1 MIVLQ
6 EKFTQLIKEKA
17 FLQCPKT
24 VIKYTTTCIKQ
35 LKEHING
42 VNNLSQN
49 EIIDKINDLVGC
61 VYISFKL
68 PLENLEFL
76 RGRRCIQDWFTT
88 FEELSYINSTT
99 ANFPKI
105 GRFNKAGTG
114 HYYGAL
120 MMPNC
125 NRATNVV
132 LSEIEARELDKIN
145 ILRSHQ
151 KNGCTINA
159 SIIGIYDHVRRRNR
173 PYYISEAVFSYYEE
187 ALKFMQKTFSAE
199 LFMAYQ
205 LTDRFLAD
213 IASSPSST
221 SLYAVTSEVSDILLS
236 SECEGIL
243 YSSVKAKNEP
253 LIVITPTSVDEKI
266 DHQCIYNIKVENHFG
281 YEFYKYTT
289 ITSKN

>member
-6 EKFTQLIKEKA
+6 EELIQLIEKKA
-17 FLQCPKT
+17 FLECPKT
-24 VIKYTTTCIKQ
+24 AIKYTTTYIKQ

-42 VNNLSQN
+42 VNALPQS
-49 EIIDKINDLVGC
+49 EIIHKIEYLVGC
-61 VYISFKL
+61 VYIAL
-68 PLENLEFL
+68 NCHLTNLEFL
-76 RGRRCIQDWFTT
+76 RGRRCDKDWFTK
-88 FEELSYINSTT
+88 FEELSYIKPTT
-99 ANFPKI
+99 ENFPKI
-105 GRFNKAGTG
+105 GRFNKEGKG

-145 ILRSHQ
+145 FLRSHQ
-151 KNGCTINA
+151 KNGCTINTGM
-159 SIIGIYDHVRRRNR
+159 IGIYDHIRRKNR
-173 PYYISEAVFSYYEE
+173 PYYISEPIFLYYEE
-187 ALKFMQKTFSAE
+187 ALKFMQKIFSTE

-236 SECEGIL
+236 NECEGIL
-243 YSSVKAKNEP
+243 YSSVKAKDEP

-266 DHQCIYNIKVENHFG
+266 DHQCIHNIKVENQYG
-281 YEFYKYTT
+281 YEFYEYTT
-289 ITSKN
+289 ITSKK

>member
-6 EKFTQLIKEKA
+6 EKLIQLIEKKA
-17 FLQCPKT
+17 FLECPKT
-24 VIKYTTTCIKQ
+24 AIKYTTTYIKQ

-42 VNNLSQN
+42 VNNLSQS
-49 EIIDKINDLVGC
+49 EIIDKIDYLLGC
-61 VYISFKL
+61 VYVSL
-68 PLENLEFL
+68 NHPLENLEFL

-88 FEELSYINSTT
+88 FEELSYINYVT

-145 ILRSHQ
+145 ILRSNQ

-159 SIIGIYDHVRRRNR
+159 SIIGICDHVRRRNK
-173 PYYISEAVFSYYEE
+173 PYYINEPVFSYYEE
-187 ALKFMQKTFSAE
+187 ALNFMKKTFSEE

-205 LTDRFLAD
+205 LTDRFFAD
-213 IASSPSST
+213 IASSPSSA
-221 SLYAVTSEVSDILLS
+221 SLYAITSEVFDILLS

-243 YSSVKAKNEP
+243 YSSVKAKDEP
-253 LIVITPTSVDEKI
+253 LIVIKPTSVDEKI

-281 YEFYKYTT
+281 YEFYKYT
-289 ITSKN
+289 IMTSKN